1 MVFREQGSATR
12 RAFEK
17 ALDQANVKV
26 RKVLEIESREAVRE
40 LVANGIGIGIA
51 LEEEFVP
58 HERLR
63 ALRISNADVY
73 IHPHVVGLQERRNAP
88 LIQAFLDVV
97 KGLAVE
103 R

>member
-17 ALDQANVKV
+17 ALALANVNV
-26 RKVLEIESREAVRE
+26 RRVLEIESREAVRE

-63 ALRISNADVY
+63 PLQIADADVY
-73 IHPHVVGLQERRNAP
+73 IHPHVVCLLERRNAP
-88 LIQAFLDVV
+88 LIQAFLGVV
-97 KGLAVE
+97 KDLLQT